1 MFQTLRNSALVK
13 VLALVAL
20 TLLLCI
26 PLAEIGSLIRE
37 RGQSQAEAAQ
47 ELASTHAGAQTVAGP
62 FLVLPWVEQ
71 WTETERNSKGQVTG
85 QSVRTKSRTAIVFPE
100 RLKIDGRMTPEE
112 RYRGIFRVL
121 FYKLDA
127 TLDGRF
133 AALGPA
139 PRPSERGGTVT
150 LGTPR
155 LAFSVSDVRGIEGLP
170 DATLGGAP
178 LRFQQGIPGLGASES
193 SQGIHAPLSGEALR
207 ALTSGQAMDF
217 RLALK
222 LVGQEQLRIVPAAED
237 TEAHLQSPWPHPS
250 FGGRFLASERTVGDA
265 GFDARWRVS
274 ALVST
279 ARTQLLRQWAAEA
292 TTAGPADT
300 ACGGGDSACMAAA
313 TAMAAAIT
321 ATTAPARAD
330 LREVDSFDVALA
342 QPVNV
347 YFMAHR
353 AAKYGALFIGLV
365 LMASFMFELFRQLRL
380 HPVQYGLVGLSVALF
395 FLLLVALSEKLP
407 FWQAYALSACASV
420 LLLMAYFSAVL
431 RGWRRGLG
439 LGAFVAVL
447 YGALYGLLASE
458 NNALLLGALLTFGML
473 ALLMLVTRNV
483 DWYALSEGR
492 ARPAEPAAAT
502 GQPLSN

>member
-1 MFQTLRNSALVK
+1 MIQTLRNSALVK

-71 WTETERNSKGQVTG
+71 WTETERNSKGEVTG
-85 QSVRTKSRTAIVFPE
+85 QSQRTKPRTTIVFPE

-139 PRPSERGGTVT
+139 PRPSERGGTLT

-178 LRFQQGIPGLGASES
+178 LRFQQGIPGLGQAGAL
-193 SQGIHAPLSGEALR
+193 QGIHAPLSGDAPR
-207 ALTSGQAMDF
+207 ALMNGQAMDF

-222 LVGQEQLRIVPAAED
+222 LVGQEQLSIVPAAED

-279 ARTQLLRQWAAEA
+279 ARAQLLRTWSSEAAPSVGDVACSRHDLSCMEQA
-292 TTAGPADT
+292 T
-300 ACGGGDSACMAAA
+300 AAA
-313 TAMAAAIT
+313 GVRPAAG
-321 ATTAPARAD
+321 
-330 LREVDSFDVALA
+330 EVDSFDIALA

-431 RGWRRGLG
+431 RGWRRGAG
-439 LGAFVAVL
+439 LGSFVAVL

-492 ARPAEPAAAT
+492 ARPAEPAAAAA
-502 GQPLSN
+502 GQTLSN

>member
-1 MFQTLRNSALVK
+1 MIQTLRNSALVK

-85 QSVRTKSRTAIVFPE
+85 QSQRSKTRTAIVFPE

-133 AALGPA
+133 AAIGPA

-170 DATLGGAP
+170 DATLGGVP
-178 LRFQQGIPGLGASES
+178 LRLQQGIPGLGASES

-207 ALTSGQAMDF
+207 ALASGQALDF

-279 ARTQLLRQWAAEA
+279 ARMQLLRQWAGEA
-292 TTAGPADT
+292 APPAGV
-300 ACGGGDSACMAAA
+300 ACAGDDSACRVAA
-313 TAMAAAIT
+313 TAASAAQNAL
-321 ATTAPARAD
+321 AAPARAD

-431 RGWRRGLG
+431 RGWRRGVG

-502 GQPLSN
+502 GQSLSN

>member
-1 MFQTLRNSALVK
+1 MIQTLRNSALVK

-37 RGQSQAEAAQ
+37 RGRSQAEAAQ

-71 WTETERNSKGQVTG
+71 WTETERNSKGEVTG
-85 QSVRTKSRTAIVFPE
+85 QSQRTKARTTVVFPE
-100 RLKIDGRMTPEE
+100 RLKIDGRMTPQE

-178 LRFQQGIPGLGASES
+178 LRFQQGIPGLGASAS
-193 SQGIHAPLSGEALR
+193 SQGIHAPLSGDTLR
-207 ALTSGQAMDF
+207 ALASGQAMDF

-279 ARTQLLRQWAAEA
+279 ARTQLLRQWAGE
-292 TTAGPADT
+292 TAAPPADV
-300 ACGGGDSACMAAA
+300 ACAGDDSACRVAA
-313 TAMAAAIT
+313 TAASAAQ
-321 ATTAPARAD
+321 TAPAAPPQPD

-431 RGWRRGLG
+431 RGWRRGVG

-447 YGALYGLLASE
+447 YGALYGLLAAE

-492 ARPAEPAAAT
+492 ARPAEPAAVS
-502 GQPLSN
+502 GRSLSNR

>member
-1 MFQTLRNSALVK
+1 MIQTLRNSALVK

-71 WTETERNSKGQVTG
+71 WTETERNSKGEVTG
-85 QSVRTKSRTAIVFPE
+85 QSQRTKPRTTIVFPE

-133 AALGPA
+133 AALGPT

-178 LRFQQGIPGLGASES
+178 LRFQQGIPGLGQAGAL
-193 SQGIHAPLSGEALR
+193 QGIHAPLSGEALR
-207 ALTSGQAMDF
+207 TLASGQAMDF

-222 LVGQEQLRIVPAAED
+222 LVGQEQLSIVPAAED

-292 TTAGPADT
+292 TTAGPADA
-300 ACGGGDSACMAAA
+300 ACAGGDSACMAAA
-313 TAMAAAIT
+313 TATTA

-365 LMASFMFELFRQLRL
+365 LMANFMFELFRQLRL

-431 RGWRRGLG
+431 RGWRRGVG

-483 DWYALSEGR
+483 DWYALSDGR
-492 ARPAEPAAAT
+492 PRPAAPAAASGPT
-502 GQPLSN
+502 LSN

>member
-71 WTETERNSKGQVTG
+71 WTETEHNIKGEVTG
-85 QSVRTKSRTAIVFPE
+85 QSQRTKARTAIVFPE

-133 AALGPA
+133 AALGPV
-139 PRPSERGGTVT
+139 PRPTERGGTVT
-150 LGTPR
+150 LGTPQ

-170 DATLGGAP
+170 DAALSGTP
-178 LRFQQGIPGLGASES
+178 MRFQQGIPGLGQGGAL
-193 SQGIHAPLSGEALR
+193 QGIHAPLSGEALS
-207 ALTSGQAMDF
+207 ALASGQAMDF

-222 LVGQEQLRIVPAAED
+222 LVGQEQLSIVPAAED

-274 ALVST
+274 ALVSA

-292 TTAGPADT
+292 TTPGAVDV
-300 ACGGGDSACMAAA
+300 ACAGGDSACMAAA
-313 TAMAAAIT
+313 TAAT
-321 ATTAPARAD
+321 ATAPARAD

-420 LLLMAYFSAVL
+420 GLLMAYFSAVL
-431 RGWRRGLG
+431 RGWRRGVG

-483 DWYALSEGR
+483 DWYALSDGR
-492 ARPAEPAAAT
+492 ARPAAPAAAT
-502 GQPLSN
+502 GPALSN